1 MYPRHSNPCRYCSIA
16 TKNSSDS
23 ELWIPTV
30 DRILVEILCDQDEM
44 LLVPLFASLR
54 SELHILQ
61 KLLLVQQALVNFNFK
76 ECVTALYVSHKHLQR
91 WKTFNSEHVP
101 LVCVRAVLL
110 VALTR
115 PWQPKAHGWLECFQS
130 TLLSKATM
138 FFHLPFSRQEASIGG
153 NMQRWCACTRHNLS
167 ARMDTFAQTMDAS
180 VSLVL
185 DAQGLLST
193 PEEMYLHYCCPNVQ
207 SVGEEC
213 TGLQLWPMIF
223 CSSNKSISERDHW
236 PNVISLIMHHDLMQ
250 RATTSA
256 PYYHFEPH
264 IGTTYFL
271 TNVEKRVLLV
281 CIMAGKRNPTDPA
294 ILEFVTYLQ
303 SNLSNRSV
311 YMEL

>member
-1 MYPRHSNPCRYCSIA
+1 MVFSHRCEYSQTSSLSCCS
-16 TKNSSDS
+16 
-23 ELWIPTV
+23 
-30 DRILVEILCDQDEM
+30 
-44 LLVPLFASLR
+44 R

-91 WKTFNSEHVP
+91 WKTSNSEHVP

-223 CSSNKSISERDHW
+223 CSSKLCECACPQAKDVSIHLTFVVPRKAFQSEITG
-236 PNVISLIMHHDLMQ
+236 PMSSL
-250 RATTSA
+250 
-256 PYYHFEPH
+256 
-264 IGTTYFL
+264 
-271 TNVEKRVLLV
+271 
-281 CIMAGKRNPTDPA
+281 
-294 ILEFVTYLQ
+294 
-303 SNLSNRSV
+303 
-311 YMEL
+311 